1 MDQQSL
7 ITAISIL
14 LLLLIGVLSIIIQN
28 HRRNQILLQAL
39 NESSRSKVTLQ
50 PGGSSRYKL
59 AVFVSAPSPFRT
71 LHAELGQPT
80 PVSFLFGWLER
91 GDRRAGHL
99 CLRGNLS
106 ERPSEE
112 LVWTHGLPPGRAIAR
127 SPDSAL
133 WELRRLDLVEGDF
146 AVRGINTN
154 ALEHAFFELQARFG
168 AFLQH
173 VLVQADAEY
182 EVEIDLLAGR
192 LNAEDIPALITTV
205 RSLGRAALR

>member
-1 MDQQSL
+1 MDQQWL

-14 LLLLIGVLSIIIQN
+14 LLLLIGTLSIIIQN
-28 HRRNQILLQAL
+28 QRRNQILLQAL

-50 PGGSSRYKL
+50 PSGTSRYKL
-59 AVFVSAPSPFRT
+59 AVFESAPSPFRS
-71 LHAELGQPT
+71 LHAEFGQPL
-80 PVSFLFGWLER
+80 PVSFLFDWLGHRE
-91 GDRRAGHL
+91 RRAGRL
-99 CLRGNLS
+99 RLRGKLT

-112 LVWTHGLPPGRAIAR
+112 LVWRHGLPPDRAIAR

-182 EVEIDLLAGR
+182 EVEIELLAGR
-192 LNAEDIPALITTV
+192 LNAEDIPALITTA